1 MTHMTAVRVVV
12 AVATLLAPGAA
23 MAQTDPERCVAWGA
37 APGTQAFYNCL
48 SALEAQ
54 RGGPAPVAPAAPQKR
69 PNVADGLA
77 TQLCME
83 RATTRPPYAIERLAT
98 NYVSGS
104 DPKTVSLSFKVQ
116 KPGAS
121 VAFWNVTCVF
131 REGRMV
137 DFNAS

>member
-1 MTHMTAVRVVV
+1 MKAGRLV
-12 AVATLLAPGAA
+12 AA
-23 MAQTDPERCVAWGA
+23 MVLLFIPGGAQAQTDMERCVGWGA

-48 SALEAQ
+48 AALESQ
-54 RGGPAPVAPAAPQKR
+54 RKGPAPAAPAAPPPPR

-77 TQLCME
+77 SQLCLE
-83 RATTRPPYAIERLAT
+83 RATARPPYPVERLASS
-98 NYVSGS
+98 NVSGN

-121 VAFWNVTCVF
+121 LAFWNVTCVF

-137 DFNAS
+137 DYRAS